1 MSRGEGRFVRRFSLA
16 SLVATAILVIA
27 TTGATAGTQIGETF
41 VPSWFCRSDTSFLQ
55 TISAGAPYAAPHD
68 GVITTWRFQAPASG
82 TDLLKFKV
90 GRPAGDRRFRVVGE
104 SGLTDPAPG
113 TLNSYSIQIPVL
125 AGDVIGFY
133 WNAGNTDAGEN
144 VLCSKSVEGYAQQIN
159 KGDVAASTTAIFGQ
173 ELDFQLDISAILD
186 PDCDKDGL
194 GDETQDTSTSHC
206 PTCKGQP
213 ATIIG
218 TRGKDVRQGTSGED
232 VMVGLGG
239 NDTLSGLASED
250 MICGGDGKDTLRG
263 GKGNDKLYGEAGK
276 DTLKGGP
283 GKDKLKGGAGKDK
296 QVQ

>member
-1 MSRGEGRFVRRFSLA
+1 VLAEESLVRQLSLA
-16 SLVATAILVIA
+16 SFVATAILVIA
-27 TTGATAGTQIGETF
+27 PTGASAGTQIGETF

-55 TISAGAPYAAPHD
+55 TISAGAPYTAQHD

-104 SGLTDPAPG
+104 SGLTDPVPG
-113 TLNSYSIQIPVL
+113 ALNSYSIQIPVF

-144 VLCSKSVEGYAQQIN
+144 VLCSKSDDGYAQQISR
-159 KGDVAASTTAIFGQ
+159 GDVAASTTAIFGQ
-173 ELDFQLDISAILD
+173 ELGFQLDLSAILE

-194 GDETQDTSTSHC
+194 GDETQDTSTSPC
-206 PTCKGQP
+206 PICKGQP

-218 TRGKDVRQGTSGED
+218 TRGKDVRTGTPGRD
-232 VMVGLGG
+232 VMVGLEA
-239 NDTLSGLASED
+239 NDNLSGLAGND
-250 MICGGDGKDTLRG
+250 IICGGTGKDTLNG
-263 GKGNDKLYGEAGK
+263 DKGKDKLYGQKGK

-283 GKDKLKGGAGKDK
+283 GKDKLKGGVGKDK